1 MPITA
6 ETLSALSGL
15 TFTADQANAAVS
27 VVTSRAKSYTR
38 GIGFTD
44 DGIADDIESV
54 IQTAVLRLLVNP
66 TNVERDAMGSLS
78 VQYGN
83 NFQGWTLSETQVLN
97 RYRERAR

>member
-1 MPITA
+1 MITA
-6 ETLSALSGL
+6 ESLSTLSGL
-15 TFTADQANAAVS
+15 TITTEQADAVLS

-44 DGIADDIESV
+44 DSMAEDIESV
-54 IQTAVLRLLVNP
+54 IQTAALRLLINP
-66 TNVERDAMGSLS
+66 TNVERDAMGPLS

-83 NFQGWTLSETQVLN
+83 NFQGWTISETQVLN